1 MKSSTEVIQDALDF
15 RTIEQRRLSVDPPQS
30 GDAVRTWEVAD
41 HLTGERYEGKTLHD
55 AVEAAR
61 RGEQA

>member
-15 RTIEQRRLSVDPPQS
+15 RTIEQRGLGVDPPQS
-30 GDAVRTWEVAD
+30 EDVEISWEVRD
-41 HLTGERYEGKTLHD
+41 YLTGESYSGKTLHD

-61 RGEQA
+61 RGERA

>member
-15 RTIEQRRLSVDPPQS
+15 RTIEQRGLAVDPPQPDDPEVS
-30 GDAVRTWEVAD
+30 WEVRD
-41 HLTGERYEGKTLHD
+41 HLTGESYTGKTLHD

-61 RGEQA
+61 QGERA